1 MPSSVA
7 ISADLSVGP
16 RGPQR
21 IVCLTAESAE
31 ILYALGAGDRVVGVS
46 GYAVEPPEVRKKP
59 KVGAYTTV
67 DVERVSVLKP
77 DLVVAYSDLQ
87 AEITASLV
95 RRGMTVLHL
104 NQRDFEGMYAA
115 IELLGRVVGLTH
127 AATALIDRV
136 RGECAAAV
144 TAAATLPRRPRV
156 YFEEWDDPLIAG
168 IGWVSEA
175 VAMAGGDDVFGDVS
189 RSGSAKDR
197 VVSLDDVRS
206 RNPDIVFASWCG
218 KKVRKERVTTR
229 PGWSEIAAV
238 RNGDVYEIKSAHIL
252 QPGPAMVTGMKQ
264 MAEVIA
270 AWSRAQQGEARP
282 A

>member
-1 MPSSVA
+1 MSRSTD
-7 ISADLSVGP
+7 ISAGHPAGLH
-16 RGPQR
+16 GPQR

-46 GYAVEPPEVRKKP
+46 GYAVEPPGVRKKP

-67 DVERVSVLKP
+67 DLERVSVLKP

-87 AEITASLV
+87 ADIAASLV

-115 IELLGRVVGLTH
+115 IELLGRVVDR
-127 AATALIDRV
+127 AREASALVERV
-136 RGECAAAV
+136 RGECAAAAQ
-144 TAAATLPRRPRV
+144 AAATLPRRPRV

-175 VAMAGGDDVFGDVS
+175 VAMAGGDDVFADLS
-189 RSGSAKDR
+189 RSASAKDR
-197 VVSLDDVRS
+197 MVSADDVRR

-218 KKVRKERVTTR
+218 KKVRKDRVTTR
-229 PGWSEIAAV
+229 PGWDEIAAV

-252 QPGPAMVTGMKQ
+252 QPGPAMVRGMKH
-264 MAEVIA
+264 MAELIA
-270 AWSRAQQGEARP
+270 AWSKGHSREAGRA
-282 A
+282 